1 MAEPLPLTP
10 AEGQALRESNA
21 DLVKRVSALE
31 LKMLELEKLAD
42 LVKEKLSPKSR
53 PFEI

>member
-10 AEGQALRESNA
+10 SEGQALRESNA

-31 LKMLELEKLAD
+31 LKCGELEKLAD
-42 LVKEKLSPKSR
+42 LVKEKLSPKSKAW
-53 PFEI
+53 EI